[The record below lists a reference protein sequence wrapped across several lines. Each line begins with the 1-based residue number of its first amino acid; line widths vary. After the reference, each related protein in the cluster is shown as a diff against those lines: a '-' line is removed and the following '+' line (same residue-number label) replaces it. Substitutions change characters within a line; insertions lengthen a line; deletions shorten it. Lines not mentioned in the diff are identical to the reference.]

1 MRGPR
6 GDPRTHRARRRQL
19 LRRTRRPLAPRTERP
34 GGLPLLRRRRPRGA
48 RRQPE
53 RLAAQH
59 RGHHQQ
65 ARQRARDD
73 APSGAVLRAR
83 AGRRRWAQAFPLCG
97 RPRAEGTGHVSL
109 DTVDS
114 RRLREVALTPE
125 EYRVIVEKL
134 RRPPN
139 AVELGMLGVL
149 WSEHCSYKSSKALL
163 RRLPSTGD
171 AVLQGPGENA
181 GAVEI
186 GAGWAAVFKI
196 ESHNHP
202 SAIEPYQGAA
212 TGVGGI
218 IRDVIVAGIGG
229 YGNCIGIPTV
239 GGEVYFDECYANN
252 PIVNAMC
259 VGLVRVDRLMRAR
272 AEGTGNSLMLVGAD
286 TGRDGIHGASFASVE
301 LDESSSERRPAVQVG
316 NPFLE
321 KCLLEACMDLA
332 HTDAVVAVQDLGAA
346 GLTSS
351 VAECAGRVPGAGAR
365 IDVSLVPRRERGMT
379 PYDVM
384 LSESQER
391 MLVVVQR
398 GREAEVERIFKTWD
412 LTSAVIGD
420 VTDDGHL
427 TVFDQAEVVAR
438 LPIELLTDGAP
449 VRRLVG
455 MSAEPRPSLHLDSL
469 PPLVDAG
476 QSLLRLLAS
485 PNLCSRRPIFRRYDH
500 LVGDSTVV
508 APGGDAALL
517 RVKGTR
523 LGLAMT
529 TDCNARYCHL
539 DPNLGAQHAV
549 AEAARN
555 IIATGARPLAVTDCL
570 NLANPDRPEVY
581 WELEDTIAGLAQAC
595 RALELPIV
603 SGNVS
608 LYNDSAGTSAIHP
621 TPVVGMIGVI
631 DDYARRLEAGLKH
644 EGDFV
649 LLVGSS
655 LNDLGGSEYLKVE
668 HGTVA
673 GRPPAL
679 DLTREATVNR
689 LILAAAKAGQLRSAH
704 DCGDGGMLVALAECC
719 LLGGMGVRCPALRPE
734 APLRLDAGF
743 FGETPG
749 RFIVSVASRAMPELQ
764 TLARRHHVEI
774 SLLGMAG
781 GDTVEFEGQFRLS
794 LDQIRQ
800 AWETGLHH

>member
-125 EYRVIVEKL
+125 EYRVIVENL

-186 GAGWAAVFKI
+186 GEGWAAVFKI

-218 IRDVIVAGIGG
+218 IRDVIAMGARPIALLDSLRFGPLPGSRHHFDGVVAGIGG

-239 GGEVYFDECYANN
+239 GGEVYFDDCYAQN
-252 PIVNAMC
+252 PLVNAMC

-332 HTDAVVAVQDLGAA
+332 QTDAIVALQDLGAA

-365 IDVSLVPRRERGMT
+365 IDVSLVPRRERKMT

-398 GREAEVERIFKTWD
+398 GRESEVERIFSTWD

-427 TVFDQAEVVAR
+427 TVFDQTEVVAR
-438 LPIELLTDGAP
+438 LPIVLLTDGAP
-449 VRRLVG
+449 LRRLVG

-485 PNLCSRRPIFRRYDH
+485 PNLCSRRPIYRRYDH
-500 LVGDSTVV
+500 MVGDSTVV
-508 APGGDAALL
+508 PPGGDAAVL

-539 DPNLGAQHAV
+539 DPNVGVQHAV

-555 IIATGARPLAVTDCL
+555 IVATGARPLAVTDCL
-570 NLANPDRPEVY
+570 NLANPDR
-581 WELEDTIAGLAQAC
+581 
-595 RALELPIV
+595 
-603 SGNVS
+603 
-608 LYNDSAGTSAIHP
+608 
-621 TPVVGMIGVI
+621 
-631 DDYARRLEAGLKH
+631 LEAGLKN

-655 LNDLGGSEYLKVE
+655 HNDLGGSEYLKVE

-679 DLTREATVNR
+679 DLAREAAVNR
-689 LILAAAKAGQLRSAH
+689 LILAAADAGLLRSAH
-704 DCGDGGMLVALAECC
+704 DCSDGGMLVALTECC
-719 LLGGMGVRCPALRPE
+719 LLGGLGVRCPALRPE
-734 APLRLDAGF
+734 SPLRLDAAF
-743 FGETPG
+743 FGESPG
-749 RFIVSVASRAMPELQ
+749 RFIVSAASRTMPELQ

-781 GDTVEFEGQFRLS
+781 GETVEFEGQLRLS
-794 LDQIRQ
+794 LAEMRQ
-800 AWETGLHH
+800 AWESGLDH